1 MSSFERSILELEVY
15 GFTIVDDVLSADEV
29 ASLKKALIRLNEEVG
44 EERPAPGACRHVS
57 NLPTLDPIF
66 FPVIDHAKV
75 MPILEHFLDKSL
87 ILGSLNSR
95 ILRPGDDD
103 QGFHSDIPREMLNM
117 ASPVMMNTV
126 WLLDDFSPENGGT
139 RVVPGTH
146 KSGLPGPPA
155 GFEVKYYHQPTAK
168 AGSVL
173 IFNGQCW
180 HAGGA
185 NRSTQNRHG
194 LFSHYRKR
202 MLMFQYDPHTNFPA
216 AWFDQL
222 TPRQKQLMRMGK
234 GLGAPHAADVQ
245 VF

>member
-44 EERPAPGACRHVS
+44 EERPAPGSCRHVS

-146 KSGLPGPPA
+146 KSGLGGPPA

>member
-1 MSSFERSILELEVY
+1 MEKFVLELEVY
-15 GFTIVDDVLSADEV
+15 GFTLVEEVLSAEEV
-29 ASLKKALIRLNEEVG
+29 ADMKKVLIRLNEEVG
-44 EERPAPGACRHVS
+44 EELLAPGACRHVS

-66 FPVIDHAKV
+66 FPIVDHPKIL
-75 MPILEHFLDKSL
+75 PILEHVLDKSL

-95 ILRPGDDD
+95 IVRPGDDA

-146 KSGLPGPPA
+146 KSGLAGPPA
-155 GFEVKYYHQPTAK
+155 GFEVKYYYQPVAK

-173 IFNGQCW
+173 VFNGQCW

-185 NRSTQNRHG
+185 NRSDHNRHG

-202 MLMFQYDPHTNFPA
+202 MLMFQYDPHTHFPA
-216 AWFDQL
+216 DWFDQL